1 MIKAVIFDL
10 DGLLID
16 SEPLW
21 QEAEI
26 EIFQQVK
33 INLTNKLCLE
43 TKGLRIDQVVE
54 YWFQK
59 YPWNNLSKKAVEDLI
74 VSKVIELIESKGE
87 ALPGVEQVISF
98 VQQKPV
104 QLALASSSSSKII
117 KAALQKLGLG
127 ELFSQIYSAE
137 SEPLG
142 KPHPG
147 VYLTT
152 ARKLGVLPQE
162 CLAIEDSLNGVLSA
176 KAAQMKCLAIPE
188 GPQINNSRFNIA
200 DLQLKSLVDF
210 DESVWQS
217 LNQQ

>member
-26 EIFQQVK
+26 EIFQQVNIK
-33 INLTNKLCLE
+33 LTNKLCLQ

-59 YPWNNLSKKAVEDLI
+59 FPWNNLSKKAVEDLI
-74 VSKVIELIESKGE
+74 VSKVIELVESKGK
-87 ALPGVEQVISF
+87 ALPGVKQVISF

-104 QLALASSSSSKII
+104 KIALASSSSSKII
-117 KAALQKLGLG
+117 KAALKKLGLSK
-127 ELFSQIYSAE
+127 LFSQIYSAE

-152 ARKLGVLPQE
+152 AHKLGVRPQE

-176 KAAQMKCLAIPE
+176 KAAQMICLAIPE
-188 GPQINNSRFNIA
+188 SSQRKNSRFDIA
-200 DLQLKSLVDF
+200 DLQLESLVDVN
-210 DESVWQS
+210 ESVWQS
-217 LNQQ
+217 LEQH